1 MEKISQQIIHRF
13 LCLIVMVLAALVM
26 RAQSGIDYSSL
37 SDASS
42 ADALETPSDYKEA
55 LSSGGWTSLN
65 TTPVTST
72 WKAPAGGD
80 YFWQSFYGMKVQPYE
95 SVLVSTWRSS
105 VASSCRSIGR

>member
-13 LCLIVMVLAALVM
+13 LCLSVMLLAVLLM

-37 SDASS
+37 SDASP
-42 ADALETPSDYKEA
+42 ADALETPDDYKEA

-65 TTPVTST
+65 TTPTTST

-80 YFWQSFYGMKVQPYE
+80 YFWQSFYGKGVKPYE
-95 SVLVSTWRSS
+95 SVLVSPALNLEKIS
-105 VASSCRSIGR
+105 GGQ